1 MARFEGTAGP
11 SIFAVGET
19 VRRDPGKKVG
29 TGLVIGGLM
38 VGGAPASAASYAITA
53 YTAYD
58 TITPLRP
65 AISTKMFGSYK
76 GEEYKFALGFGYEEH
91 LSAKHH
97 PATAWFMRRHRYVW
111 GRKSPWEA
119 VQIPTFGFGW
129 GSEIV
134 QTESSSSSYQQNGG
148 SSGQQK
154 KTGPPLAGGPP
165 IIPPAPG
172 RGIGRNTAG
181 GTKRAPRPRRDAPYC
196 WVHKKFHY
204 CRITS
209 KR

>member
-1 MARFEGTAGP
+1 MTPGFEGAAGP
-11 SIFAVGET
+11 SIFAVGQT
-19 VRRDPGKKVG
+19 VRRDPGKKVA

-38 VGGAPASAASYAITA
+38 AGGPAATAASYAISA
-53 YTAYD
+53 YTAFD
-58 TITPLRP
+58 AIEPLQP
-65 AISTKMFGSYK
+65 AISTKLFGSYK

-97 PATAWFMRRHRYVW
+97 PATAWFMKRHRQLW
-111 GRKSPWEA
+111 WRRSPWEA

-134 QTESSSSSYQQNGG
+134 QAESSSSSYQQNGG
-148 SSGQQK
+148 SPGQQE

-165 IIPPAPG
+165 ITPPGPQG
-172 RGIGRNTAG
+172 GYGGKTAG
-181 GTKRAPRPRRDAPYC
+181 GSKKARGRRAPYC

-204 CRITS
+204 CRISS